1 MCNKEEET
9 LKYLITCEG
18 IQENFEVIE
27 DQIITK
33 ILKIIKK
40 HNSKNNISYNELE
53 KILFKYKDEV
63 SSKLKEK
70 NRVKLTCGLIS
81 SSIMMN
87 LQQKTSRKLSKIIVN
102 KTINLFHKFFKS
114 VLWKKCCEKM

>member
-9 LKYLITCEG
+9 LKHLTICKGT
-18 IQENFEVIE
+18 QKNFEVIE

-33 ILKIIKK
+33 IFKIIKK

-63 SSKLKEK
+63 SSELKEK
-70 NRVKLTCGLIS
+70 NRVELTIGLIS

-87 LQQKTSRKLSKIIVN
+87 L
-102 KTINLFHKFFKS
+102 
-114 VLWKKCCEKM
+114 

>member
-9 LKYLITCEG
+9 LKYLTICEG
-18 IQENFEVIE
+18 TQENFEVIE

-40 HNSKNNISYNELE
+40 HNSKNNISYNELK

-63 SSKLKEK
+63 TSELKEK
-70 NRVKLTCGLIS
+70 NRVELTRRLIS

-87 LQQKTSRKLSKIIVN
+87 L
-102 KTINLFHKFFKS
+102 
-114 VLWKKCCEKM
+114 